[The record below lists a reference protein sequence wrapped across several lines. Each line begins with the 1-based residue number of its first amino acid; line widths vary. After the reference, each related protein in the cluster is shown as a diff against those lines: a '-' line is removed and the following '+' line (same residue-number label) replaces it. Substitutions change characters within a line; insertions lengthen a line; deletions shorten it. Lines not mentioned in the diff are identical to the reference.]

1 MADGLFLSTPK
12 MYLMCLFGVVL
23 LRGFVV
29 ADVAEKELTN
39 LSNVGFDL
47 SELLI
52 YIVFLLV

>member
-1 MADGLFLSTPK
+1 MCGRIRARVRSTTPILAG
-12 MYLMCLFGVVL
+12 M
-23 LRGFVV
+23 
-29 ADVAEKELTN
+29 AEKELAN